1 MIIAQ
6 QLRKRY
12 NGVDALNLPSITI
25 QEGETFGLVGNNGAG
40 KTTFF
45 SLILDLIMPT
55 EGMVLSRGTNV
66 MRSEHWK
73 EYTGAY
79 LDERFLI
86 DFLTPEEYFEFI
98 GGVYR
103 LPAARIENQLKSME
117 DFFHGEILGT
127 GKYIREL
134 SRGNQKKVGIAAAL
148 LHKPDLLVLDEPFP
162 HLDPSSVI
170 RLKNLLRQSHREH
183 GTTLLISS
191 HDLNHV
197 TEVCD
202 RIVLLEKGKAIRDL
216 RTGEETLKILQ
227 KYFGS

>member
-98 GGVYR
+98 GGV
-103 LPAARIENQLKSME
+103 
-117 DFFHGEILGT
+117 T
-127 GKYIREL
+127 GSPRPG
-134 SRGNQKKVGIAAAL
+134 SRT
-148 LHKPDLLVLDEPFP
+148 
-162 HLDPSSVI
+162 SS
-170 RLKNLLRQSHREH
+170 RAWK
-183 GTTLLISS
+183 ISS
-191 HDLNHV
+191 
-197 TEVCD
+197 TEKFSAPESISVNC
-202 RIVLLEKGKAIRDL
+202 REGIRRKL
-216 RTGEETLKILQ
+216 GSPQHCSTSRTCL
-227 KYFGS
+227 S